1 MNNSL
6 TKKLLPI
13 LILSLLVFL
22 CDGDN
27 KTTIFHENED
37 NLIPNEILT
46 YIDNTVVFRLVKK
59 LGDSPCYDSRLMF
72 RILYP
77 NGTSDFIIIHLKT
90 IPNHILVIYK
100 KFTNASGMM
109 NGNNIK
115 R

>member
-77 NGTSDFIIIHLKT
+77 NGTSNLITIQNHGIPSDNFCTYVGGII
-90 IPNHILVIYK
+90 
-100 KFTNASGMM
+100 
-109 NGNNIK
+109 
-115 R
+115 